1 MTLDIFDLLI
11 KLSFIQFLLCVV
23 LHVVRSIVFPKS
35 FKEGLRMCW
44 LPWVLRNLKNIEKED
59 KEFYFGRKIDSH
71 PKNEMEKKQAR
82 KEKSKLGN
90 VEKTETKLLNV
101 LLPKELID
109 RVNTFCT
116 DKDITIQEFLT
127 DAMIEKLRLAYKEKR
142 KDPRL

>member
-1 MTLDIFDLLI
+1 
-11 KLSFIQFLLCVV
+11 
-23 LHVVRSIVFPKS
+23 
-35 FKEGLRMCW
+35 
-44 LPWVLRNLKNIEKED
+44 
-59 KEFYFGRKIDSH
+59 
-71 PKNEMEKKQAR
+71 MEKKQAR
-82 KEKSKLGN
+82 KEKLNTWEDLELTKKYSKLKSKWSN

>member
-1 MTLDIFDLLI
+1 
-11 KLSFIQFLLCVV
+11 
-23 LHVVRSIVFPKS
+23 
-35 FKEGLRMCW
+35 
-44 LPWVLRNLKNIEKED
+44 
-59 KEFYFGRKIDSH
+59 
-71 PKNEMEKKQAR
+71 MEKKQAR

-142 KDPRL
+142 KNPRL

>member
-1 MTLDIFDLLI
+1 MFDLLI
-11 KLSFIQFLLCVV
+11 TLLFIQFIICVT
-23 LHVVRSIVFPKS
+23 LHVTCFHVFPKS
-35 FKEGLRMCW
+35 FKEAFRMCW

-59 KEFYFGRKIDSH
+59 KEFSFGRKNDGH

-90 VEKTETKLLNV
+90 VKKTETKLLNI

-109 RVNTFCT
+109 TVNTFCS
-116 DKDITIQEFLT
+116 DKDITIQEFVT
-127 DAMIEKLRLAYKEKR
+127 DAMIEKLRFAYKEKP